1 MTYPAN
7 KPAPAKS
14 SISRH
19 KPKKTRKRVIEGYYF
34 DGKKLKILYEKRR

>member
-1 MTYPAN
+1 MTQTRT

-14 SISRH
+14 LISRH
-19 KPKKTRKRVIEGYYF
+19 KSKKTRKRVIEGYYF